1 MQQLIYDAIHKVME
15 NHWKKY
21 INYIEKKMDK
31 IEWVI

>member
-1 MQQLIYDAIHKVME
+1 MIPFTNGME
-15 NHWKKY
+15 NDWKKY